1 VITRTVTVGGGGN
14 VVNGGGLVINNQA
27 NFEPNMPGEPL
38 IEIEDYGTPLGI
50 NVIIN
55 HVGDCFD

>member
-1 VITRTVTVGGGGN
+1 MTNNTGTTVMRGGGGTI
-14 VVNGGGLVINNQA
+14 INNYMTHETIV
-27 NFEPNMPGEPL
+27 EPKLPGEPL